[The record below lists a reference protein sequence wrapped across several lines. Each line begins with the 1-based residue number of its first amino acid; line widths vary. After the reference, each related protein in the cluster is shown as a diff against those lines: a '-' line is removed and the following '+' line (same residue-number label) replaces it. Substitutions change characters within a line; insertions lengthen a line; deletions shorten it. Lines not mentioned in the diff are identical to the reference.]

1 MRLEVVED
9 RIPGAKNDFTG
20 RDPDAPRAC
29 CRVHYTDSANMPT
42 KWFWSASDEM
52 IQCGSG
58 YAMTAREAAEKA
70 EAMYFAW
77 RDREQ

>member
-1 MRLEVVED
+1 
-9 RIPGAKNDFTG
+9 
-20 RDPDAPRAC
+20 
-29 CRVHYTDSANMPT
+29 
-42 KWFWSASDEM
+42 M